1 MSSTA
6 YAQDSWKILS
16 NVNEVIKFISVL
28 EQKESKSIEE
38 NNSKI
43 KPQAHSDFIY
53 NKIETYNLD
62 VDVMVEAKMKD
73 LCLLRYLKGQN
84 LLHENA

>member
-1 MSSTA
+1 MNMAIST
-6 YAQDSWKILS
+6 WPKGITP
-16 NVNEVIKFISVL
+16 VIHYS
-28 EQKESKSIEE
+28 ESKSIEE

-53 NKIETYNLD
+53 NKIETYNLG